1 MRIRLEKEEGLVKL
15 FGSTA
20 RVRIL
25 GFLFGH
31 DGQSFYQREIMY
43 ETGLSL
49 QPTQRELN
57 ILVDLEIVKKQET
70 PTRVYYEINAES
82 PLYKPLREI
91 CGDMVE

>member
-1 MRIRLEKEEGLVKL
+1 
-15 FGSTA
+15 
-20 RVRIL
+20 
-25 GFLFGH
+25 
-31 DGQSFYQREIMY
+31 MY